1 MKSLFAL
8 LVMMSFLACS
18 NPKSDSKIQMGEK
31 KRPLKYLAL
40 GDSYTIGEGVA
51 EEDRYPNQLVKRLND
66 ELTMDVKSPVII
78 AKTGWTVDELETG
91 INRSKSLTPP
101 YDLVTLLIGV
111 NNQYR
116 GKPVEAFRVEFEKM
130 LLRAIGF
137 AGNLPNHVI
146 VLSIPD
152 WGVTPFAVNK
162 EVDQAKVASEIDAF
176 NKVKREVCKQYGV
189 FFIDITEHYR
199 AVGAEPNMV
208 VGDDLHP
215 SGLVYE
221 FWAEILFDQVKTLN
235 FKR

>member
-1 MKSLFAL
+1 MKSLLAL

-18 NPKSDSKIQMGEK
+18 DSTTQMGDA

-40 GDSYTIGEGVA
+40 GDSYTIGEGVP
-51 EEDRYPNQLVKRLND
+51 EEDRYPNQLVKRLNE
-66 ELTMDVKSPVII
+66 ELNIGMSDPVII

-91 INRSKSLTPP
+91 INDSKNIAPP

-116 GKPVEAFRVEFEKM
+116 GRSVEEFKIEFKQV

-137 AGNLPNHVI
+137 AGNLPDHVV

-152 WGVTPFAVNK
+152 WGVTPFATEK
-162 EVDQAKVASEIDAF
+162 GSDKLKVASEIDAY
-176 NKVKREVCKQYGV
+176 NAAKKEICKQFGV

-199 AVGAEPNMV
+199 AVGAQTEMV
-208 VGDDLHP
+208 VADKLHP
-215 SGLVYE
+215 SGLVYS
-221 FWAEILFDQVKTLN
+221 FWADKLFEQVKSLN
-235 FKR
+235 LKD